1 MDTTKT
7 ADEDLEIRTLKD
19 LHEIKL
25 EIQEIK
31 ALINN
36 SNLQFKMA
44 ISEHQAQ
51 CPMMHKDFLLKSD
64 CFPAWKECYAQHAKE
79 TGKTFDLWYERGKKI
94 IIATGALWIMAS
106 TINWTA
112 VLQIVK

>member
-51 CPMMHKDFLLKSD
+51 CPMMHKDFLLRSD

-94 IIATGALWIMAS
+94 TITIGALWIMAS
-106 TINWTA
+106 SVNWRS
-112 VLQIVK
+112 VLEIIK